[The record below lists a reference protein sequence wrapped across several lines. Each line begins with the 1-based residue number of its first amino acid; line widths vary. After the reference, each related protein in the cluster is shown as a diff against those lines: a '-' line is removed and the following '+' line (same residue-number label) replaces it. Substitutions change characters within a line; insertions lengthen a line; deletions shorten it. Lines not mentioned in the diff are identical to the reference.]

1 MTVLIV
7 WILLVQLD
15 AFALA
20 KASNWTIRF
29 FRIVASSLL
38 KKNKNGGNTNWG
50 T

>member
-7 WILLVQLD
+7 WILLIIIV
-15 AFALA
+15 FALA

-29 FRIVASSLL
+29 FRIVAYSLL
-38 KKNKNGGNTNWG
+38 KKNKNGGNPNWG